1 MPFQSEKQRRYMHAN
16 LPDIGKRWERGYSN
30 GGRIGY
36 DKGLKVWPKAEII
49 QSGSTP
55 DSGIDVSERDITYG
69 GSGIYQGD
77 KGYGGIDYQTGNV
90 KVNVQEDGNTV
101 FQDTMSKDDLYNLY
115 VGLGEK
121 EGNRIEI
128 GTDRKGNWT
137 LNIVRSFNQGGL
149 IPSHEAGIYGLA
161 EGGVT
166 DIGFSKVKPSQ
177 DGSRPG
183 YFTAE
188 YGGGDTSSSE
198 SIGGEQADR
207 PAGMPEHLSYTAPTK
222 TTTTTDD
229 GFDYG
234 KDQEED
240 VARMMKD
247 MGIKDQYNAPDY
259 GRGWVE
265 AETDY
270 GAGDYSTNKD
280 LAYNLDFMY
289 GHKTK
294 PKDQWTKHN
303 KQNAWIEKKQL
314 AKDAFDAFKFGIGPI
329 SILKFGWQQSK
340 KKKAEKEHLQKM
352 IDRMKEAGMT
362 KFSPHSDTPLQ
373 LAEQLM
379 IDMTTT
385 KKDKDDTDDKGQGV
399 LEVSSITYDDM
410 EDTNKRVK
418 ASTRWR
424 QEQKEVDRS
433 KQMAYWRMMMSP
445 YMGGAMGMAA
455 EGGRVPGGYN
465 TGGLSNL
472 FRLKN
477 R

>member
-16 LPDIGKRWERGYSN
+16 LPDIAKRWERDYSN

-55 DSGIDVSERDITYG
+55 DSGIYVSERDITYG

-137 LNIVRSFNQGGL
+137 LNIVKKFNQGGL

-161 EGGVT
+161 EGGNIRLQPHTASDLLVQET
-166 DIGFSKVKPSQ
+166 SSGERPKYQPPGHVDAPAPESTPS
-177 DGSRPG
+177 DVGS
-183 YFTAE
+183 
-188 YGGGDTSSSE
+188 GGGTTDDAYFN
-198 SIGGEQADR
+198 QQVDL
-207 PAGMPEHLSYTAPTK
+207 P
-222 TTTTTDD
+222 TTTTDD

-259 GRGWVE
+259 GKGWVE

-270 GAGDYSTNKD
+270 GAGDYFTNKD
-280 LAYNLDFMY
+280 KAYDFDFKY
-289 GHKTK
+289 GHKFK
-294 PKDQWTKHN
+294 PKDQWTEHN

-314 AKDAFDAFKFGIGPI
+314 GKEMFDAFKFGIGPI

-340 KKKAEKEHLQKM
+340 KKQAEKDHLQKM
-352 IDRMKEAGMT
+352 IDDMKEAGMT
-362 KFSPHSDTPLQ
+362 KFSPHMDTPLQ

-418 ASTRWR
+418 ASTQWR
-424 QEQKEVDRS
+424 QEQEKVDRS
-433 KQMAYWRMMMSP
+433 KQMAYWRMMMAP
-445 YMGGAMGMAA
+445 YMSAQ
-455 EGGRVPGGYN
+455 GGRVPGGYN

>member
-1 MPFQSEKQRRYMHAN
+1 MLGLN
-16 LPDIGKRWERGYSN
+16 LE
-30 GGRIGY
+30 
-36 DKGLKVWPKAEII
+36 
-49 QSGSTP
+49 
-55 DSGIDVSERDITYG
+55 
-69 GSGIYQGD
+69 
-77 KGYGGIDYQTGNV
+77 
-90 KVNVQEDGNTV
+90 
-101 FQDTMSKDDLYNLY
+101 DLYA
-115 VGLGEK
+115 
-121 EGNRIEI
+121 RIDSDKDFKNWYFTI
-128 GTDRKGNWT
+128 RKTFGGPKDM
-137 LNIVRSFNQGGL
+137 NQGGMV
-149 IPSHEAGIYGLA
+149 PSHEAGIYGLA
-161 EGGVT
+161 EGGQL
-166 DIGFSKVKPSQ
+166 VKP
-177 DGSRPG
+177 GPGRPG
-183 YFTAE
+183 YGGPQDWGAE
-188 YGGGDTSSSE
+188 ESGTGAYADTTPSDVGS
-198 SIGGEQADR
+198 GTTDDAYFNQQVDL
-207 PAGMPEHLSYTAPTK
+207 P
-222 TTTTTDD
+222 TTTTDD

-280 LAYNLDFMY
+280 KAYDFDFMY

-294 PKDQWTKHN
+294 SKDQWTQHN

-340 KKKAEKEHLQKM
+340 KKKAEKENLQKM

-418 ASTRWR
+418 ASTQWR
-424 QEQKEVDRS
+424 QEQEKVDRS
-433 KQMAYWRMMMSP
+433 KQMAYWKQMMAP
-445 YMGGAMGMAA
+445 YMSAQ
-455 EGGRVPGGYN
+455 GGRVPGGYN

-472 FRLKN
+472 FKLKN
-477 R
+477 V